1 VSGLALLA
9 RGLGLVVRRPRN
21 FLLGAIPPAITS
33 VLFIVVIFVLVG
45 EIAPITS
52 ALTPFARGWSDGAE
66 SAVRVAVGVALIG
79 ASILLMVVTFTALT
93 LAIGGPIYDKIGEYV
108 DGELGDVPS
117 AVEQP
122 LVRSVGRALR
132 QSLALIGISALG
144 AIPLLLAGFIPVVGQ
159 SVVPV
164 VAAMFG
170 GWLLAIE
177 LLGGPFERR
186 GKLTIAERRAAMRT
200 RRLHVWGFAAP
211 TFALLAIPFVAILV
225 FPAAAAGATLLARE
239 LLGSDLPAREGVAGN
254 P

>member
-1 VSGLALLA
+1 
-9 RGLGLVVRRPRN
+9 
-21 FLLGAIPPAITS
+21 
-33 VLFIVVIFVLVG
+33 
-45 EIAPITS
+45 
-52 ALTPFARGWSDGAE
+52 
-66 SAVRVAVGVALIG
+66 
-79 ASILLMVVTFTALT
+79 M
-93 LAIGGPIYDKIGEYV
+93 
-108 DGELGDVPS
+108 
-117 AVEQP
+117 
-122 LVRSVGRALR
+122 VRSVGRALR
-132 QSLALIGISALG
+132 QSLALIAVSALG
-144 AIPLLLAGFIPVVGQ
+144 ALPLFLAGFIPVVGQ